1 MTRSDFFGQSNNNS
15 ASDKNKEKQIK
26 SKSPWHVLGVLEAV
40 KTFIENLK
48 NLSTFAYG
56 FKRLNNKHLELIDD
70 SAVIYADPGLS
81 NYLGTFIGGL
91 LSKIPIFS
99 PDSLVII
106 IWNLLLNI

>member
-1 MTRSDFFGQSNNNS
+1 
-15 ASDKNKEKQIK
+15 
-26 SKSPWHVLGVLEAV
+26 V

-48 NLSTFAYG
+48 NLSTFTYG
-56 FKRLNNKHLELIDD
+56 FSNVNKKHLELIDD
-70 SAVIYADPGLS
+70 LAVIYENPGLS

-99 PDSLVII
+99 PDSLLII